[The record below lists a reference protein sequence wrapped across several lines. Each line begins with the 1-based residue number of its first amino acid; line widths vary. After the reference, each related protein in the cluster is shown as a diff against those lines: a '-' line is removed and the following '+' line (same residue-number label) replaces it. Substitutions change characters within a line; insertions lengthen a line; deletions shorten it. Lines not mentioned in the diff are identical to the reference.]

1 VHCSSEVR
9 EFVAYNFE
17 FMIKLYLEKLRIV
30 CLTTMVT
37 IGAAITALWLLYQH
51 YCHYID
57 ILHTY
62 DSNK

>member
-1 VHCSSEVR
+1 
-9 EFVAYNFE
+9 
-17 FMIKLYLEKLRIV
+17 MIKLYLEKLRIV